1 MSKRL
6 ASVLVLVSLASCAS
20 ASSPIRV
27 VAPPAPTGG
36 QTVPGNM
43 PDPASFCPIPTVGGA
58 ACVDVQVVSSQRA
71 CAVRY
76 QTEAWHRAKAIA
88 LAQGLGQVDAPLATA
103 IVKKDWRDGS
113 KTQPGSEWDPLR
125 GKDLLFPLTEE
136 GKAKFG
142 DTMVVALSETDKRPY
157 LARRDD
163 IYVLVVPDD
172 RERETRELTVCGPR
186 CPEYGSPNPAPEMVT
201 RKGAVLPPGASFGG
215 VVKLPV
221 DTLMIYEKVP
231 SSEDTQGCPAPPP

>member
-1 MSKRL
+1 VEKRL
-6 ASVLVLVSLASCAS
+6 ASVLVLLPLAGCAG
-20 ASSPIRV
+20 AGSPIRV
-27 VAPPAPTGG
+27 VAPPSLAGG
-36 QTVPGNM
+36 QIVPGDL
-43 PDPASFCPIPTVGGA
+43 PDLALFCPLPSVGGA
-58 ACVDVQVVSSQRA
+58 ACVDVDVVSSQRA

-76 QTEAWHRAKAIA
+76 QTEGWHRSKAAA
-88 LAQGLGQVDAPLATA
+88 LAQGLAQVDAPLATA
-103 IVKKDWRDGS
+103 TVKKDWHDGS

-125 GKDLLFPLTEE
+125 GEGLLFPLTEE

-163 IYVLVVPDD
+163 IYVLVVPDY

-186 CPEYGSPNPAPEMVT
+186 CPTYGSPNPAPEMVT
-201 RKGAVLPPGASFGG
+201 RKGAVLPPGAKFGG

-221 DTLMIYEKVP
+221 DTLMISEKVAT
-231 SSEDTQGCPAPPP
+231 SGDAQDCPAPPP